1 MGGQE
6 KQQIKAMFGVVD
18 QVVLEKL
25 RATVDQVLQTA
36 VWEMLSR
43 CRQHCAHRLGDG
55 WKQRHGREEDAL
67 IVCNAVVALE
77 VCSRDRMG
85 YRSWKGNLVAVLHSW
100 VDTTEK
106 GVEEVLGT
114 GEIT

>member
-6 KQQIKAMFGVVD
+6 KQQIKARFGVVD

-77 VCSRDRMG
+77 VCSRE
-85 YRSWKGNLVAVLHSW
+85 VVLHSW

-106 GVEEVLGT
+106 GVEDMLVT